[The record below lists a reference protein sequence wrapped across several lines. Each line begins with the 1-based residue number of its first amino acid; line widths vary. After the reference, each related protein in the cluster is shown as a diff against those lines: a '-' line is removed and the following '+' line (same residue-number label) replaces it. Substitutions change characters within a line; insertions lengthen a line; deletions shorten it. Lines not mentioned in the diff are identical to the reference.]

1 VDGSVLRYEG
11 FRVPGD
17 FLVGYGLDVN
27 ERFRN
32 LPDIR
37 VVVSESDD
45 GESG

>member
-1 VDGSVLRYEG
+1 
-11 FRVPGD
+11 
-17 FLVGYGLDVN
+17 LDVN